1 MAKKESQFS
10 TAKLQAEINERKVN
24 IDQSVFTKTNKEKD
38 ALKAMKAAY
47 KKANK

>member
-1 MAKKESQFS
+1 MESTS
-10 TAKLQAEINERKVN
+10 KLHAEINEKKVTIDRKAF
-24 IDQSVFTKTNKEKD
+24 IKTNKEKD